1 MRCDEDETDFRPSAA
16 AAVQRTSWWILMET
30 WILNLGGDFSRGMND
45 GDDDFDYC
53 DYDDDDDYCDDDDD
67 F

>member
-1 MRCDEDETDFRPSAA
+1 
-16 AAVQRTSWWILMET
+16 MET
-30 WILNLGGDFSRGMND
+30 WILNLGGDFSRGIND